1 MELTMGSDRRGRR
14 FIAVGKFIAYYTIM
28 IVSLVWIAD
37 VFVNWS
43 VPHLLELLVLLIA
56 PAFVS
61 GFLIYESRRKV
72 GAINTWLLIG
82 GAEFHLVFVT
92 LVIVYEVFHLDGV
105 PQSSI
110 DGIVW
115 VVAVGSLITAVTMY
129 RKIKS
134 RNRRLA
140 VRGDAGTG
148 SLRS

>member
-1 MELTMGSDRRGRR
+1 VDIGMELTMGSDRRGRR

-82 GAEFHLVFVT
+82 ELNFILSSSRWSLCMRCFILMVFRN
-92 LVIVYEVFHLDGV
+92 V
-105 PQSSI
+105 PSM
-110 DGIVW
+110 
-115 VVAVGSLITAVTMY
+115 GSFGL
-129 RKIKS
+129 
-134 RNRRLA
+134 
-140 VRGDAGTG
+140 
-148 SLRS
+148 